1 MPVKEGNVDHLAWSN
16 QNPTIPGLY
25 WRRDSRKAASYLVLI
40 YAGTQGLM
48 MRLVDASHPWN
59 DGKLTDRPLDWFS
72 YGEWAGPLASRR
84 EEHIVP
90 PDELR
95 EQSPLHTSGRTTGL
109 HAKQGG
115 RMEGNGHPK
124 TTEIHA
130 TMIGCPACAGV
141 LQKQSTHGH
150 QQFVCTVGHAF
161 TLETLYQAKEEELE
175 RAQWSATV
183 LMEHLVMILRMFPT
197 PDTSRIPGQQIEQR
211 LQQLER
217 HIAALRSTI
226 EDTNLMQTEETP

>member
-1 MPVKEGNVDHLAWSN
+1 
-16 QNPTIPGLY
+16 
-25 WRRDSRKAASYLVLI
+25 
-40 YAGTQGLM
+40 M

-72 YGEWAGPLASRR
+72 YGEWAGPLGSRR
-84 EEHIVP
+84 EEQIVP
-90 PDELR
+90 PDESQ
-95 EQSPLHTSGRTTGL
+95 EPSPLQTSGRTTGL
-109 HAKQGG
+109 HAKQRG
-115 RMEGNGHPK
+115 RMAGNGHPSM
-124 TTEIHA
+124 TETHA

-141 LQKQSTHGH
+141 LHMQSTHGH

-183 LMEHLVMILRMFPT
+183 LMEHLMMILQMFQSPA
-197 PDTSRIPGQQIEQR
+197 PIAASIPEDRIRRR

-226 EDTNLMQTEETP
+226 EDTNLIQMEEAP